1 MIVLFILGP
10 LAFTS
15 RGALGTGWLRSLGYF
30 ACLGGAFML
39 IEVALLQRFVLL
51 LGHPVYSLTVTLFSL
66 LLGTGLG
73 SVLSRR
79 IGDAGARR
87 AAIIACCAVALVA
100 LLWGSVLP
108 AIVQAAIA
116 WPLPLRL
123 ALAVALMTPAGM
135 VMGIPLPAGVRL
147 LAATQPQLVAWA
159 WGMNGALSVLGATL
173 AVFIAMNWGFSITLL
188 CGATVYAIAAILVSR
203 PPSSIQPAS

>member
-1 MIVLFILGP
+1 MTPTTDDRPFFFNTTRLRNHSFIAPFARLAGLPVERPENPGAWATGGLTALLVLLAISTVLIVLFVVGP
-10 LAFTS
+10 LAVTS
-15 RGALGTGWLRSLGYF
+15 RGALGPGWLRSLAYF

-79 IGDAGARR
+79 VRDARVRR
-87 AAIIACCAVALVA
+87 AADLACAAVAGVA

-108 AIVQAAIA
+108 LNRAVGD
-116 WPLPLRL
+116 RL
-123 ALAVALMTPAGM
+123 AAAAPHRRW
-135 VMGIPLPAGVRL
+135 RL
-147 LAATQPQLVAWA
+147 
-159 WGMNGALSVLGATL
+159 
-173 AVFIAMNWGFSITLL
+173 
-188 CGATVYAIAAILVSR
+188 C
-203 PPSSIQPAS
+203 